1 MRWPDRSSFRDPAN
15 YGLACL
21 SELAGPAIQVAT
33 MLRGGA
39 KSSPPQDWR
48 RAILWGAG
56 HIGDVLYNTGSLPA
70 LQRGLPQCA
79 WFHAAP
85 ALAAGV
91 LEGNPHLAG
100 TCDPHD
106 LAARA
111 GEFDAIVC
119 YNSGASWRE
128 TSAAWRW
135 GIPNR
140 AAYVHKGLSAFV
152 THPILIRRRQSYP
165 AFFRDLVSQ
174 LTGLA
179 PDWPLRPLVYPDA
192 SHELEAAGV
201 WRELEL
207 GTRPVVAAFIT
218 SRQRSGVWPAEK
230 FSETLQ
236 DLHRRLDCETLLLGS
251 WEDEPTLFR
260 VRDQA
265 GLPSRVLAGKLS
277 LLGLVCFLRRC
288 RAAITTD
295 SGPRHL
301 ANAAGIPVFFVP
313 NLAVGKIETGA
324 YLETETDLAPGL
336 EWVPPSGQAEAF
348 ARLEPARLADIIAAN
363 LLPS

>member
-1 MRWPDRSSFRDPAN
+1 MRHPDRSAFRDPAN
-15 YGLACL
+15 YWVACL
-21 SELAGPAIQVAT
+21 SEMAGPAIRVVTA
-33 MLRGGA
+33 LRGGV
-39 KSSPPQDWR
+39 KPGPPREWR
-48 RAILWGAG
+48 RALLLGAG
-56 HIGDVLYNTGSLPA
+56 HIGDVLYNTPSLPA
-70 LQRGLPQCA
+70 LKRGLPQCE
-79 WFHAAP
+79 WFHSVP

-91 LEGNPHLAG
+91 LAGHPDLAG
-100 TCDPHD
+100 TIAPADIE
-106 LAARA
+106 ARRKD
-111 GEFDAIVC
+111 FDAIIC

-140 AAYVHKGLSAFV
+140 VAYVHKGFSALV
-152 THPILIRRRQSYP
+152 THPILIRRPQSYP
-165 AFFRDLVSQ
+165 AYFRDLVSQ

-179 PDWPLRPLVYPDA
+179 PEWPLRPLVYPDA
-192 SHELEAAGV
+192 SHELEAANL
-201 WRELEL
+201 WQELKL
-207 GTRPVVAAFIT
+207 GARPVVAAFIT
-218 SRQRSGVWPAEK
+218 SRQPSGVWPAEK
-230 FSETLQ
+230 FGGTLL
-236 DLHRRLDCETLLLGS
+236 DLHRRLDCDTLLLGS
-251 WEDEPTLFR
+251 AEDEPALIR

-324 YLETETDLAPGL
+324 YLETETDLAPDL
-336 EWVPPSGQAEAF
+336 EWVPPSGQADAF
-348 ARLEPARLADIIAAN
+348 ARLEPARVAEIIAAN